1 MMIINVL
8 ICLIILTSQ
17 CVHSKVI
24 NINSNNGNN
33 STECCVNGTCT
44 CSSLYTALLNVT
56 DDTIINI
63 ISKSVALHNTTT
75 MGSGKLTN
83 ITITGSNVT
92 IMCNNSG
99 SVYCESCDHVSIEGI
114 TWDRCGD
121 PNGTNVAGVTFNG
134 TSNISLVNCTF
145 QRSQIRAVTLL
156 KASHSININQ
166 CNFLSNKGNSNCG
179 GLSISS
185 GSVFVDLVISDSYF
199 YDNGFYCDCDAYTG
213 QTINVVGLTTWNI
226 TITNTIFFTNMGAV
240 YFEINGNSSFHL
252 NKLTFNNNNKAGIG
266 SVAGIQFSLYGNS
279 SLVMSDSS
287 FTNNV
292 GSALLC
298 LIEGDKTVE
307 VLISNSN
314 FTNTSSQ
321 LELGDD
327 NSNVAPTI
335 QLLLGVASITLVDV
349 EISHS
354 ISTTTIEYGGSASL
368 YILFLDSYNK
378 YDVQIN
384 MTRVRLMSNT
394 YLGDIGGAVY
404 IQYSD
409 SISENDLIFE
419 ECEFFN
425 NTAHRG
431 AALYIENFSYSGDN
445 IVILNSKIHHNT
457 ADDSVV
463 YINSKSD
470 KEYMIVTVNGS
481 NFTNNIATCIHLV
494 QSYLVCED
502 VVFANN
508 IADNGAAVYIDEGS
522 AITMDGRGSVQF
534 INNSA
539 IEYGGAI
546 YINLVYTC
554 PIIPISYNNSEVVF
568 INNTAEISGN
578 SLYFSVPAPCDVVRN
593 TSNPD
598 SILYIPC
605 QFNYSQPVN
614 GKMMDIPC
622 DLNYTLLNGTGAP
635 VVTSPHELRLYF
647 PYNEGYNIS
656 SASKHN
662 TYFIR
667 NNILGHQVKFTAAV
681 FDYFEKLAEP
691 TQFNVKCADCVS
703 TIVLSKVHFVIDNIT
718 SLGIT
723 FSGSNIESKLNV
735 TVELMSAAQS
745 IKQINAALVV
755 ELSPCIDLPGYTYS
769 AKMKT
774 CICYQHNVD
783 CHDNY
788 NEIKKGYWF
797 GSVKNMTTTAP
808 CFHYC
813 MFNGRKE
820 TRQGYF
826 KLPNTI
832 NAQCNHHRVGRA
844 CGECSSGYTLSYDST
859 DCISIANQCGP
870 GWTILVIV
878 LTCLYWVVIVVG
890 VFGLM
895 YFKSQ
900 ISLGYLYGLIYY
912 YSIIRILLDNN
923 PYYSDAVFQFAS
935 VLSSFAQLT
944 PQFLGK
950 LCFVKGL
957 SGIDQLF
964 IHYSHAVAVTL
975 LLLLIVVA
983 AKLSTRITLFVSH
996 CIIRVICL
1004 LILLSY
1010 TSIASTSLQL
1020 LQPLRFTDVEEWYT
1034 YSSPSIQYFHGRHA
1048 AYGIVAALC
1057 ELVIVVGLPLLLLL
1071 EPFLNKK
1078 INFIRIKPLLDQFQ
1092 GCYKDKYRWFAA
1104 YYLICRQVIF
1114 LIAYNFNSN
1123 YYNTVFYLQ
1132 TACVIIAMV
1141 HILIQP
1147 YQSNSLNALD
1157 GAMLLLMIQANHAF
1171 TTSDDSTF
1179 LINGMIV
1186 ILMPILLFSTFVIR
1200 KVIISCSKKK
1210 KRYHYDRI
1218 NNADIIR
1225 LVITVIVYL

>member
-1 MMIINVL
+1 MYRMMMTINML
-8 ICLIILTSQ
+8 ICLIILTIQ

-24 NINSNNGNN
+24 NVNSDDGND
-33 STECCVNGTCT
+33 STECCINGRCP
-44 CSSLYTALLNVT
+44 CSSLYTALQNIT
-56 DDTIINI
+56 NNTIINI
-63 ISKSVALHNTTT
+63 ISKSIALHDTTT

-99 SVYCESCDHVSIEGI
+99 SVYCESCDNVSIEGI

-134 TSNISLVNCTF
+134 TSNILLVNCTF
-145 QRSQIRAVTLL
+145 QHSQIKAVRLL
-156 KASHSININQ
+156 KASNSMNISQ
-166 CNFLSNKGNSNCG
+166 CNFLSNKGNINCG
-179 GLSISS
+179 ALSISS
-185 GSVFVDLVISDSYF
+185 GSVFVLVISDSYF
-199 YDNGFYCDCDAYTG
+199 YDNGFYSDAYSS
-213 QTINVVGLTTWNI
+213 QILNVVDYVRSGSTTWNV

-240 YFEINGNSSFHL
+240 NFEMIGNPSFQL
-252 NKLTFNNNNKAGIG
+252 NRLTFNNIKATIG
-266 SVAGIQFSLYGNS
+266 FELYGNS
-279 SLVMSDSS
+279 RLLISDSS
-287 FTNNV
+287 FTN
-292 GSALLC
+292 SALLYD
-298 LIEGDKTVE
+298 IGGNTVE

-321 LELGDD
+321 LGP
-327 NSNVAPTI
+327 VAVPTI
-335 QLLLGVASITLVDV
+335 GLISQVHTVSITMVDV

-354 ISTTTIEYGGSASL
+354 ISTGFEYGLL
-368 YILFLDSYNK
+368 YFTFPRSY
-378 YDVQIN
+378 DIQIN

-394 YLGDIGGAVY
+394 YLEDNGGVVY

-409 SISENDLIFE
+409 STSDLIFE

-431 AALYIENFSYSGDN
+431 AALSIENYSDKGN
-445 IVILNSKIHHNT
+445 SIIILNSKIHHNT
-457 ADDSVV
+457 ADVSVV
-463 YINSKSD
+463 YINSNS
-470 KEYMIVTVNGS
+470 EREHMAVTVNGS

-494 QSYLVCED
+494 QSQLVCED

-508 IADNGAAVYIDEGS
+508 IAHSGAAIYVDEGS
-522 AITMDGRGSVQF
+522 TVTMDGRGSIQF

-554 PIIPISYNNSEVVF
+554 PTILISYENSEVVF

-578 SLYFSVPAPCDVVRN
+578 SLYFSIPAPCDVVRN
-593 TSNPD
+593 TSNPN
-598 SILYIPC
+598 SILYTPC
-605 QFNYSQPVN
+605 QFNYSQLIN
-614 GKMMDIPC
+614 GKMMQHIPC
-622 DLNYTLLNGTGAP
+622 DLNYTLFNDTGAP
-635 VVTSPHELRLYF
+635 IVTSPHELRLYF
-647 PYNEGYNIS
+647 PYNEGFNIS
-656 SASKHN
+656 SASKPN
-662 TYFIR
+662 TYYIR
-667 NNILGHQVKFTAAV
+667 NNILGHQVKFTGAV
-681 FDYFEKLAEP
+681 FDYFGKLAEP

-703 TIVLSKVHFVIDNIT
+703 TILLSKVHFVIDNIT

-723 FSGSNIESKLNV
+723 FSGSSIESKLNV
-735 TVELMSAAQS
+735 TVELTSAAQS

-755 ELSPCIDLPGYTYS
+755 DLSPCIDLPGYTYS
-769 AKMKT
+769 AEMKT
-774 CICYQHNVD
+774 CKCYQHNVE

-797 GSVKNMTTTAP
+797 GSVKNTATTAP

-813 MFNGRKE
+813 MFNVHKE

-826 KLPNTI
+826 KLPDTI

-844 CGECSSGYTLSYDST
+844 CGECSSGYTLSYDSA
-859 DCISIANQCGP
+859 DCISIADQCGP

-878 LTCLYWVVIVVG
+878 LTCLYWVVIVAG

-895 YFKSQ
+895 YFKPQ

-912 YSIIRILLDNN
+912 FSIIRILLDNN

-950 LCFVKGL
+950 LCFVRGL

-975 LLLLIVVA
+975 LLLIIVVA
-983 AKLSTRITLFVSH
+983 AKLSTRITLFVSR

-1020 LQPLRFTDVEEWYT
+1020 LQPLRFTDIKEWYT

-1057 ELVIVVGLPLLLLL
+1057 ELIIVIGLPLLLLL
-1071 EPFLNKK
+1071 EPFLSRK

-1132 TACVIIAMV
+1132 TACVVIAMI
-1141 HILIQP
+1141 HALIQP

-1157 GAMLLLMIQANHAF
+1157 GAMLLLMIQANAF
-1171 TTSDDSTF
+1171 IAVDDSTF
-1179 LINGMIV
+1179 IINGMIV
-1186 ILMPILLFSTFVIR
+1186 ILLPILLFSTFIIR
-1200 KVIISCSKKK
+1200 KAIISYKKK
-1210 KRYHYDRI
+1210 KRRYGYDCI

-1225 LVITVIVYL
+1225 LADSTSMS